1 MPSTRDVPKQK
12 PQQKPI
18 PSGDRGYGGG
28 TRDVQPQQRPSSQP
42 RPTSRPT
49 SSGGNKSTAMSGA
62 GGSRQSA
69 NAASQRGKQSMPQGA
84 RSKGSGS
91 GKNRQAR

>member
-1 MPSTRDVPKQK
+1 
-12 PQQKPI
+12 
-18 PSGDRGYGGG
+18 
-28 TRDVQPQQRPSSQP
+28 
-42 RPTSRPT
+42 
-49 SSGGNKSTAMSGA
+49 MSGA